1 MPFEI
6 EQYSPVKFSNMNTRA
21 EKHGTESVTAVDL
34 TFTMDKPN
42 DVLSYFHGDL
52 LSSMY
57 TVHEKPADDQAELD
71 GVEAVS
77 HFPNL
82 RFPKM
87 APIKWDWKGA
97 GYTLSIDYGLGA
109 DRALELEG
117 LEVGKFVLDLK
128 EGGTVE
134 IKFQVQCNSGLT
146 EQIIGKLAMMIG
158 QEISI
163 ELHAPTTVEQTGAK
177 FDPLFP
183 DYKPDAPLT
192 ATDVFLNGVAGTDAA
207 PAASEA

>member
-1 MPFEI
+1 MAFEI
-6 EQYSPVKFSNMNTRA
+6 EEFKAVRLSNMNNRT
-21 EKHGTESVTAVDL
+21 EKHGVESVAAVDL
-34 TFTMDKPN
+34 NFVMDAPN

-52 LSSMY
+52 LQSMY
-57 TVHEKPADDQAELD
+57 TIHEKPKQEQANLD

-77 HFPNL
+77 HLPNL

-87 APIKWDWKGA
+87 APLKWDWKGA
-97 GYTLSIDYGLGA
+97 GYALSIDYGLGA
-109 DRALELEG
+109 DRAIELEG
-117 LEVGKFVLDLK
+117 LELGKFVMDLK

-146 EQIIGKLAMMIG
+146 EAIIGKLAMMIG

-163 ELHAPTTVEQTGAK
+163 VLRAPTTVEQTGAK

-192 ATDVFLNGVAGTDAA
+192 ATDVFLNGVAGDA
-207 PAASEA
+207 EAEAVH

>member
-6 EQYSPVKFSNMNTRA
+6 EQYSPVKFTNMNTRA
-21 EKHGTESVTAVDL
+21 EKHGPESVTAVYL

-57 TVHEKPADDQAELD
+57 TVHERPGTEQAELD
-71 GVEAVS
+71 GVEPVTNL
-77 HFPNL
+77 PNL

-117 LEVGKFVLDLK
+117 LEVGKFLLDLK

-134 IKFQVQCNSGLT
+134 VKFQVQCNSGLT

-158 QEISI
+158 QEINI

-177 FDPLFP
+177 FEPLFP
-183 DYKPDAPLT
+183 GYKPDAPLT
-192 ATDVFLNGVAGTDAA
+192 ATDVFLNGVADGATADAVH
-207 PAASEA
+207 

>member
-1 MPFEI
+1 MTFEI
-6 EQYSPVKFSNMNTRA
+6 EEYKQVKFTNMNTRA
-21 EKHGTESVTAVDL
+21 EKHGPESVTAVDL
-34 TFTMDKPN
+34 TFTMDARN

-57 TVHEKPADDQAELD
+57 TLHQKPDEEQAELD
-71 GVEAVS
+71 GVEAIS
-77 HFPNL
+77 NFPNL

-97 GYTLSIDYGLGA
+97 GYKLVIDYGLGA
-109 DRALELEG
+109 DRAIELEG

-134 IKFQVQCNSGLT
+134 VKFLVQCNSGLT
-146 EQIIGKLAMMIG
+146 EQIIGKLAMMIW

-163 ELHAPTTVEQTGAK
+163 KLLAPKTIEATGAK
-177 FDPLFP
+177 FEPPLFP
-183 DYKPDAPLT
+183 DYTPDVPLT
-192 ATDVFLNGVAGTDAA
+192 ATDIFLKSGGN
-207 PAASEA
+207 EADPVH

>member
-6 EQYSPVKFSNMNTRA
+6 EDYSPVKFTNMNTRA
-21 EKHGTESVTAVDL
+21 EKHGPESITAVDL

-52 LSSMY
+52 LQSMY
-57 TVHEKPADDQAELD
+57 TVHEQPDDEQESLE
-71 GVEAVS
+71 GVEKIS
-77 HFPNL
+77 HLPNL

-87 APIKWDWKGA
+87 APIKWDWRGA
-97 GYTLSIDYGLGA
+97 GYTLGIDYGLGA

-134 IKFQVQCNSGLT
+134 IKFQVQCNTGLT
-146 EQIIGKLAMMIG
+146 EAIIGKLAMMIG

-163 ELHAPTTVEQTGAK
+163 TLLAPTTVEQTGAK
-177 FDPLFP
+177 FDDEPLFP
-183 DYKPDAPLT
+183 GYVPDAPLT
-192 ATDVFLNGVAGTDAA
+192 ATDVFLSGV
-207 PAASEA
+207 EAEAVH